1 MSLMDIKAKI
11 EAFEKKQK
19 NIAIAYG
26 GDGEILKVI
35 KQTDGKKA
43 IIPFRNYALCD
54 EHANRL
60 ENFLNHKSEQ
70 KDLAMTRCPFI
81 EWKKVFLDDVDTVSG
96 NKMKMFVPAMS
107 FAGENIKG
115 KGIAEIAIKSAD
127 ITEALRFNVYVDD
140 KLYLKNVIS
149 DGAIVSTVY
158 GATGYFKSIARCIFN
173 GSNIGIAFIA
183 PTQGINN
190 LILDCKSRIRFEF
203 LRNFEIVVSADKTY
217 QRLNVSSDECI
228 EVGEI
233 PDAVSIFGLSEFH
246 CFKCREKR
254 HSVVED
260 GNVIQDQYAL

>member
-1 MSLMDIKAKI
+1 MSLMDIKAQI
-11 EAFEKKQK
+11 EAFEKRQK

-26 GDGEILKVI
+26 GDGEILRVV
-35 KQTDGKKA
+35 KQTGSKKA

-54 EHANRL
+54 EHAGRL
-60 ENFLNHKSEQ
+60 ESFLSCKEDQ
-70 KDLAMTRCPFI
+70 KDLEMTRCPFI
-81 EWKKVFLDDVDTVSG
+81 EWKKVILSDVDTVSG
-96 NKMKMFVPAMS
+96 SKIKMFVPVMS
-107 FAGENIKG
+107 ASEEIKG

-217 QRLNVSSDECI
+217 QRLNVSRNECI
-228 EVGEI
+228 EVSEI

-254 HSVVED
+254 HSVVEN
-260 GNVIQDQYAL
+260 GNVI

>member
-54 EHANRL
+54 EH
-60 ENFLNHKSEQ
+60 
-70 KDLAMTRCPFI
+70 
-81 EWKKVFLDDVDTVSG
+81 VSG
-96 NKMKMFVPAMS
+96 NKMKMFVPAVS
-107 FAGENIKG
+107 SAGENIKG

-217 QRLNVSSDECI
+217 QRLNVSSNECI
-228 EVGEI
+228 EVSEI

-254 HSVVED
+254 HSVVEN